1 PATANVGWPPK
12 KTKKWSMGH
21 RTALLQLAAQHQIWP
36 MKHKNDKQKERK
48 QAFEQACR
56 TGVYKEIF
64 ENKPDNTIKSMY
76 ENLLKRKRAHNKAAI
91 SGGTGTSPPPLDAES
106 AALDKAAATLVDA
119 IASSA
124 SQVKKEKDEC
134 EAAEE
139 LRQERIHKSRDDG
152 MRNCMPGAGATAFP
166 KPNFLP
172 GRGGGTRPA
181 GGGGS
186 TGGRAD
192 GAHGSAAGGG

>member
-1 PATANVGWPPK
+1 
-12 KTKKWSMGH
+12 
-21 RTALLQLAAQHQIWP
+21 

-106 AALDKAAATLVDA
+106 AALV
-119 IASSA
+119 
-124 SQVKKEKDEC
+124 SQSN
-134 EAAEE
+134 
-139 LRQERIHKSRDDG
+139 HKLACLCWPDFRRVRPGSEGKIGGWARPRRLILSGSRHNG
-152 MRNCMPGAGATAFP
+152 NATA
-166 KPNFLP
+166 LLCTC
-172 GRGGGTRPA
+172 TRM
-181 GGGGS
+181 
-186 TGGRAD
+186 
-192 GAHGSAAGGG
+192 